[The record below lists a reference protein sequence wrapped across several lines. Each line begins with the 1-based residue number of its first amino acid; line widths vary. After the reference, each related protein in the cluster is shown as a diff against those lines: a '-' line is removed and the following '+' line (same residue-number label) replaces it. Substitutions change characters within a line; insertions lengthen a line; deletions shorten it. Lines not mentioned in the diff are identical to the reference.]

1 MLDALLHAAETG
13 GFPLPVTA
21 AQVPTRVV
29 SALSY
34 PAPLLAATPQAFHSL
49 NELQASWARRLLGC
63 GIAGA
68 EDVPSPVVVTQFGWP
83 LRLGTLFQ
91 ERCSMARARLL
102 ALPPAHP
109 GARVFAAARA
119 ATATTWVHRRRFN

>member
-1 MLDALLHAAETG
+1 MAMCGSPDPGVVGAPVVTSKALLGVLVDSSLIFSPLLSSLLARGHAMFDALLHAAETG

-34 PAPLLAATPQAFHSL
+34 PAPLLAATPKAFHAL

-63 GIAGA
+63 GSADADG
-68 EDVPSPVVVTQFGWP
+68 VPSPV
-83 LRLGTLFQ
+83 R
-91 ERCSMARARLL
+91 
-102 ALPPAHP
+102 
-109 GARVFAAARA
+109 
-119 ATATTWVHRRRFN
+119 